1 LLVAALLFAV
11 GVWEG
16 WRYRAAVLIA
26 SSMLVS
32 IGWLGLWAFVWTHL
46 DAEKILLLFAYLTA
60 HQAGYLVGAYLG
72 ADFGED
78 S

>member
-11 GVWEG
+11 GMWEG
-16 WRYRAAVLIA
+16 WRYRAAVLMA

-32 IGWLGLWAFVWTHL
+32 LAWLSLWVFVWAHL

-60 HQAGYLVGAYLG
+60 LQAGYLLGAYLS
-72 ADFGED
+72 ADTD
-78 S
+78 PNR